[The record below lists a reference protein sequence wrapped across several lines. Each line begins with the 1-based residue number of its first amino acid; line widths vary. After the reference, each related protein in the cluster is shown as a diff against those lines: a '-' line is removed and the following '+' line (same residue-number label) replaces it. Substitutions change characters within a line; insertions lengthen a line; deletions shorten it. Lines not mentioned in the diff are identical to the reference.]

1 MKCRSTFY
9 MKTKN
14 HKHSGA
20 QIFTM
25 YLVMNNTR
33 YCNEK
38 QGVGFNEKQ
47 LWYQHFNTVVAFI
60 LDETE
65 DILDMAGI
73 MPISYVKQDINFVIV
88 IS

>member
-1 MKCRSTFY
+1 MTLMKCRSTFY

-38 QGVGFNEKQ
+38 HGVGLNEKQ
-47 LWYQHFNTVVAFI
+47 L
-60 LDETE
+60 
-65 DILDMAGI
+65 
-73 MPISYVKQDINFVIV
+73 
-88 IS
+88 